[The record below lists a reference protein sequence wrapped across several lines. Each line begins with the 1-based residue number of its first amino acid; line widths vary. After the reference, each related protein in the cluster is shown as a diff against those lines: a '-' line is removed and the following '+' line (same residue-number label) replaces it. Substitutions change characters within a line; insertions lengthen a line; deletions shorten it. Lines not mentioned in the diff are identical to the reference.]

1 MVLYFLTWTIG
12 DIKVS
17 ALLIK
22 LPNEIICGGVLLPGQ
37 RVVTLKV
44 CVPENYTD
52 IKVQLR
58 SMPGDLRD
66 IMALGTRLFTA
77 VISVSSSRHKKY
89 DQPV

>member
-17 ALLIK
+17 VLLIK
-22 LPNEIICGGVLLPGQ
+22 HPNEIICGGVLLPGQ

-58 SMPGDLRD
+58 SMPEELLD
-66 IMALGTRLFTA
+66 IETVRRRLFTA

-89 DQPV
+89 D